1 MRVWNQAAE
10 NETSREGQE
19 PGVTPGAGPP
29 LTAVLGPMPSRNS
42 CPGLGSASDQLRPG
56 LSTSR
61 GAVTAL
67 S

>member
-10 NETSREGQE
+10 NETS
-19 PGVTPGAGPP
+19 PGETGAWCHSGGRDP
-29 LTAVLGPMPSRNS
+29 TAILGPMPSTNS

-56 LSTSR
+56 LSTSQ